1 MTNHSGG
8 NIQAVNIYLSP
19 DIHGSFL
26 NKTLRQ
32 WALQAF
38 VEKWVKRWIFTV
50 VWCRNPHININHLNS
65 QFMKYWFI
73 VLPYMSESVSVFSVI
88 SAFSHIEVKKM
99 QLLPESSCVVFF
111 IHHIPHSTV
120 NCSLYSRQF
129 QCMNILE
136 IRSSVSVTTK
146 TITGL
151 LIKERRGIKGKTHRF
166 EMIKVPMLNSH
177 VILNAIRGNTSK
189 WAPFSKTTSCPY
201 FPSKPVHNA
210 TWLSLFMWG
219 NERHNSNEWPVWPF
233 YCKCAVAKS

>member
-26 NKTLRQ
+26 NKTLQQ

-88 SAFSHIEVKKM
+88 SAFSHIEVKNAAFAGI
-99 QLLPESSCVVFF
+99 QLCHFF
-111 IHHIPHSTV
+111 YTPHSPFHCELLLV
-120 NCSLYSRQF
+120 F
-129 QCMNILE
+129 KA
-136 IRSSVSVTTK
+136 VSVHEYTWDQVFCFYNNKNHYRTAY
-146 TITGL
+146 
-151 LIKERRGIKGKTHRF
+151 KGKTR
-166 EMIKVPMLNSH
+166 N
-177 VILNAIRGNTSK
+177 
-189 WAPFSKTTSCPY
+189 
-201 FPSKPVHNA
+201 
-210 TWLSLFMWG
+210 
-219 NERHNSNEWPVWPF
+219 
-233 YCKCAVAKS
+233 